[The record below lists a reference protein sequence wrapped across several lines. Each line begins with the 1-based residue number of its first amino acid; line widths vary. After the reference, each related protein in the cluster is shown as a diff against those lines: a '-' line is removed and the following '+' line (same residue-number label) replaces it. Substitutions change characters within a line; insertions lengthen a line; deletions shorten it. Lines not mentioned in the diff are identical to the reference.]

1 MTVHA
6 GNLALL
12 AGELC
17 LDFTNT
23 IEPRAAE
30 HPHEFLLSYTDLV
43 VWGRHTRALT
53 LDAAERLH
61 QAAGA
66 RPEAAGAVLV
76 LAISLRES
84 IYRIFAAILDGLL
97 PAAGDLDVLNAALG
111 DALAR
116 QQIVADGSGFRWAW
130 QGSDGAL
137 DQMLWP
143 VVRSAGELLTSERV
157 RRLIKCPGCGWL
169 LLDSSRNHSRRWC
182 DMRVCGNRA
191 KARRHYERQ
200 RTRRLA
206 QQSVEGGSDGTQL
219 RTGRL
224 TGPATRS

>member
-12 AGELC
+12 GGELC

-30 HPHEFLLSYTDLV
+30 HPHEFLTGYADLV
-43 VWGRHTRALT
+43 AWSSHSGILT
-53 LDAAERLH
+53 GN
-61 QAAGA
+61 AAGHLLQVAAA
-66 RPEAAGAVLV
+66 RADEADVVFWRAIALRETIYRMFSAVLEERV
-76 LAISLRES
+76 
-84 IYRIFAAILDGLL
+84 
-97 PAAGDLDVLNAALG
+97 PAATDLDVLNAALG
-111 DALAR
+111 DALAC
-116 QQIVADGSGFRWAW
+116 QQIVADGSGFRWDW

-143 VVRSAGELLTSERV
+143 VVRSAGELLTSQRLDRV
-157 RRLIKCPGCGWL
+157 IQCPGCGWL
-169 LLDSSRNHSRRWC
+169 LLDSSRNRSRRWC

-200 RTRRLA
+200 RTRRM
-206 QQSVEGGSDGTQL
+206 QQ
-219 RTGRL
+219 
-224 TGPATRS
+224 